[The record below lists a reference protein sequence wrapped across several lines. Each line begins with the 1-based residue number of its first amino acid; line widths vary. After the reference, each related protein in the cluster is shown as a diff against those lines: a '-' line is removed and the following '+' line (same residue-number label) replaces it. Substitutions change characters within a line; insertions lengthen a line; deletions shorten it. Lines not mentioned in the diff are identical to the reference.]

1 VAKRT
6 SRAAKKKSTSKSRTR
21 KSVKRASA
29 KGRSSGRRSTA
40 KRATGARKAAG
51 RPSATRA
58 KSAKTTK
65 RKKTASRKK
74 PSTASTVATTVR
86 GAVAGAVAAV
96 TKRTPGDTDA
106 LAMLERDHRRVQ
118 ALLKQG
124 EDTTEQAVQ
133 RRTELL
139 DTITRELTVHEA
151 LEEKILYPAL
161 KAHPEGKDLALEGYQ
176 EHHVADVLL
185 KELHEVAKDD
195 ERWGAK
201 FKVLQENLDHHIEEE
216 EGPMFRTA
224 RGLFSREEL
233 QAIGLEMQKLKA
245 QLESTRTV

>member
-1 VAKRT
+1 M
-6 SRAAKKKSTSKSRTR
+6 
-21 KSVKRASA
+21 KRASA
-29 KGRSSGRRSTA
+29 TRRSSSGGRSTA
-40 KRATGARKAAG
+40 KRAAGARKTAG
-51 RPSATRA
+51 RRGGARA
-58 KSAKTTK
+58 KTARAAKKTTK
-65 RKKTASRKK
+65 KKAAPRKK
-74 PSTASTVATTVR
+74 PSSGSTVATTMR

-96 TKRTPGDTDA
+96 TKRMPGDTDA
-106 LAMLERDHRRVQ
+106 LALLERDHRKMQ

-124 EDTTEQAVQ
+124 EDTTEQAVG

-139 DTITRELTVHEA
+139 DTITHELTIHEA

-176 EHHVADVLL
+176 EHHVADLLL

-201 FKVLQENLDHHIEEE
+201 FKVLQENLDHHIDEE

-233 QAIGLEMQKLKA
+233 QALGAEMQKMKA
-245 QLESTRTV
+245 QLEAQGQ

>member
-1 VAKRT
+1 M
-6 SRAAKKKSTSKSRTR
+6 
-21 KSVKRASA
+21 
-29 KGRSSGRRSTA
+29 
-40 KRATGARKAAG
+40 
-51 RPSATRA
+51 
-58 KSAKTTK
+58 
-65 RKKTASRKK
+65 
-74 PSTASTVATTVR
+74 
-86 GAVAGAVAAV
+86 
-96 TKRTPGDTDA
+96 DA
-106 LAMLERDHRRVQ
+106 LT
-118 ALLKQG
+118 LLKNDHEELKKHLEAG
-124 EDTTEQAVQ
+124 EDTTERAVKS
-133 RRTELL
+133 RAEIL
-139 DTITRELTVHEA
+139 DTVSTLLMAHERI
-151 LEEKILYPAL
+151 EEEIFYPAL
-161 KAHPEGKDLALEGYQ
+161 KEHPNAKDIVLEGYQ